1 MKINLTF
8 LLHWVKSS
16 LSFRAKQSAWH
27 IINNN
32 YLSVKGMGAFW
43 FRKLGKNLT
52 WVVTYLLITEW
63 ICEATLEKRRER
75 TQCMPQGSDNLKWEK
90 GFLAIS
96 VVKNLPANAGDAGL
110 ILVRENPT
118 CHGATKPNP
127 QLLKSTCPRAC
138 APQQEKPL
146 RWEAHAVWLES
157 SLCSLQLEKSPHSTK
172 DPEQPK
178 INE

>member
-8 LLHWVKSS
+8 LLYWVKSS

-75 TQCMPQGSDNLKWEK
+75 TQCISAGEACTGLRKRGNFFQRLFWGHHPEGEQARKLSGEREIGESSSVFKVGSLWVGELWKE
-90 GFLAIS
+90 S
-96 VVKNLPANAGDAGL
+96 VVWGL
-110 ILVRENPT
+110 V
-118 CHGATKPNP
+118 
-127 QLLKSTCPRAC
+127 
-138 APQQEKPL
+138 
-146 RWEAHAVWLES
+146 
-157 SLCSLQLEKSPHSTK
+157 
-172 DPEQPK
+172 
-178 INE
+178 